1 MVVRTWAMRG
11 TLHLVATRDL
21 GWTLAPLGPR
31 MLANDQRRRTQLGL
45 DAATCERALPLI
57 RDALATRGPLTRAEL
72 AAVLAPHGIPTAGQ
86 AMPHLLYYAAY
97 RALICFGP
105 DHAGEPTYA
114 LIEQWLGQRFR
125 PAPVIPPGQMVPEE
139 ARLSGLATRYIHAYG
154 PARPEDFAAWAGVP
168 LSLARASWR
177 LLAPVLAEIEVSG
190 EKTWIAKGLIPWLDR
205 LESTSDRAPLVNLIP
220 AYDPYLL
227 GYHSHNLVV
236 APEFARRIHPG
247 GGVYH
252 NALLVDG
259 RAMGG
264 RWARGA
270 PSGGATGWT

>member
-177 LLAPVLAEIEVSG
+177 RTHSPQAGPIPSLKSLSASRTTTTRWNSRRLPMRFSAAEPALANTSAQA
-190 EKTWIAKGLIPWLDR
+190 IATSPLKRPC
-205 LESTSDRAPLVNLIP
+205 STA
-220 AYDPYLL
+220 
-227 GYHSHNLVV
+227 
-236 APEFARRIHPG
+236 
-247 GGVYH
+247 
-252 NALLVDG
+252 
-259 RAMGG
+259 
-264 RWARGA
+264 
-270 PSGGATGWT
+270 